1 MIPRL
6 EENLAKLIQI
16 NSVFRINTNADKGKL
31 HLLKE
36 SIAGKHRENTRKC
49 K

>member
-6 EENLAKLIQI
+6 EENLAKYAI
-16 NSVFRINTNADKGKL
+16 SVFRINTNADKGML
-31 HLLKE
+31 QLLKE
-36 SIAGKHRENTRKC
+36 SIAGEHRENTRKC